1 MRNFVGLLSKK
12 FGLMRDLPMDHLAK
26 TNFLCSFKVC
36 FPLKNR
42 KVGRPSLSPS
52 RKLNYFIIFM
62 NPNLDILP
70 LSDWINCD
78 NKPLII
84 AGPCSAE
91 SEEQLLQTATG
102 LKKLNAVHAIRAGV
116 WKPRTRP
123 NSFEGMGE
131 KALPWI
137 QNVRKE
143 IGLPFCTEIATPQ
156 HLELALKYGIDFV
169 WIGART
175 TVNPFTVQEI
185 ADALR
190 GVDIPVLIKN
200 PINPELPLW
209 IGAIERIQRAGVK
222 KIAAI
227 HRGFSTHQ
235 PSKYRNLP
243 LWQIAIELKS
253 IFPHLPL
260 IGDPSHIAGKRDLI
274 AELSQKMMDINYD
287 GLIIESH
294 VNPAVA
300 MSDAAQQVTPEVL
313 GTILS
318 DLQIRQAGTQN
329 PEFRNKMEEL
339 RNRIDRA
346 DREIIEALANRM
358 AIVEEA
364 GEHKRDNNIAIFQVD
379 RWNEVFKTR
388 AEWGQKMN
396 LDKEFISKL
405 YTIIHLESI
414 RKQTEVMHSEGS
426 SNS

>member
-1 MRNFVGLLSKK
+1 
-12 FGLMRDLPMDHLAK
+12 
-26 TNFLCSFKVC
+26 
-36 FPLKNR
+36 
-42 KVGRPSLSPS
+42 
-52 RKLNYFIIFM
+52 M

-78 NKPLII
+78 NKPFII
-84 AGPCSAE
+84 SGPCSAE
-91 SEEQLLQTATG
+91 SEEQLLQTALG

-143 IGLPFCTEIATPQ
+143 VGLPFATEIATPQ
-156 HLELALKYGIDFV
+156 HLELALKYGVDFV

-200 PINPELPLW
+200 PINPELQLW
-209 IGAIERIQRAGVK
+209 IGAIERIQKAGVK
-222 KIAAI
+222 KLAAI

-260 IGDPSHIAGKRDLI
+260 IGDPSHIAGKRELI

-294 VNPAVA
+294 INPAVA
-300 MSDAAQQVTPEVL
+300 MSDASQQVTPEAL
-313 GTILS
+313 GQILS
-318 DLQIRQAGTQN
+318 DLHIRQAGTQN
-329 PEFRNKMEEL
+329 PEFRNKMEDL

-388 AEWGQKMN
+388 AEWGTKMN

-414 RKQTEVMHSEGS
+414 RKQTEVMHSEGT